1 MRTETI
7 YETYIRQICSNC
19 KNRKA
24 DLCNIKQDK
33 TGTLRCIYYI
43 KDKQHKGYKQ
53 FKGRTANQNKPI
65 MKGIAK

>member
-1 MRTETI
+1 METI

-24 DLCNIKQDK
+24 NLCNIRKGIK
-33 TGTLRCIYYI
+33 GTLKCIYYE
-43 KDKQHKGYKQ
+43 KDKQYEGYKK
-53 FKGRTANQNKPI
+53 FKGRTAKQKKPI